1 MKILKIENKTG
12 KVTLDDTVDEFS
24 RKQLAREMSKVFGA
38 EAFTNPDFTNLT
50 NEASN
55 QIDRL
60 EITINSP
67 GGSVFEGMVIV
78 NELKAMSAKGVHTV
92 AIVNVLAA
100 SMGSVISAACDEC
113 MIVPN
118 GQMMIH
124 EVSIGI
130 EGTAKDL
137 HRMADLCDGLSNE
150 IAGIYAE
157 KTGRPMAEMRELMMD
172 ETWMNAAKCVELGFA
187 DSLFDI
193 RAEHGKTVSN
203 MSLLARLTNPSADEA
218 VGRISALEN
227 QISSLEAD
235 HATAFADF
243 KSKIEIAETA
253 LQEAAGFKN
262 EIETL
267 TGKLTESDRLANEN
281 AQAISEL
288 TDKLSKAESS
298 AAGKAVEIAAAAGIT
313 APLEIENLGSTPV
326 DHLLEVGK
334 LTGSARTEYI
344 SKHGKEIR
352 EQMKK

>member
-50 NEASN
+50 GQSDN
-55 QIDRL
+55 QVDRL

-67 GGSVFEGMVIV
+67 GGSVFDGMVIV

-113 MIVPN
+113 LIVPN

-124 EVSIGI
+124 DVSVGVQ
-130 EGTAKDL
+130 GTSKDL
-137 HRMADLCDGLSNE
+137 QRMADLCEGMSNE
-150 IAGIYAE
+150 IAGIYAA
-157 KTGRPMAEMRELMMD
+157 KTGRPVPEMRALMLD
-172 ETWMNAAKCVELGFA
+172 ETWMSALKCVELGFA
-187 DSLFDI
+187 DGLFDI
-193 RAEHGKTVSN
+193 RAEGGKTVSN

-218 VGRISALEN
+218 VERISALEN
-227 QISSLEAD
+227 QISSLESD
-235 HATAFADF
+235 HASAFADF
-243 KSKIEIAETA
+243 KAKIETAENA

-267 TGKLTESDRLANEN
+267 TGKLAEFDRSANQTAQTISD
-281 AQAISEL
+281 L
-288 TDKLSKAESS
+288 TDKLAKAENS

-313 APLEIENLGSTPV
+313 APLEIEEGGSAPV
-326 DHLLEVGK
+326 DHLLEISK
-334 LTGSARTEYI
+334 LTGSARTEYV

>member
-1 MKILKIENKTG
+1 
-12 KVTLDDTVDEFS
+12 
-24 RKQLAREMSKVFGA
+24 
-38 EAFTNPDFTNLT
+38 
-50 NEASN
+50 
-55 QIDRL
+55 
-60 EITINSP
+60 
-67 GGSVFEGMVIV
+67 
-78 NELKAMSAKGVHTV
+78 
-92 AIVNVLAA
+92 
-100 SMGSVISAACDEC
+100 
-113 MIVPN
+113 
-118 GQMMIH
+118 
-124 EVSIGI
+124 
-130 EGTAKDL
+130 
-137 HRMADLCDGLSNE
+137 
-150 IAGIYAE
+150 
-157 KTGRPMAEMRELMMD
+157 
-172 ETWMNAAKCVELGFA
+172 
-187 DSLFDI
+187 
-193 RAEHGKTVSN
+193 
-203 MSLLARLTNPSADEA
+203 
-218 VGRISALEN
+218 
-227 QISSLEAD
+227 LEAD